1 MNPNRG
7 RFATMEAERL
17 QAVGLPGPRLRPT
30 KKTLEQ
36 QFLAHQADCPLI
48 PRGLDPEDPAFIA
61 WYHEFSAWAAIKAR
75 LVAKLNTSGLHFDHH
90 GREEGNRGFGVK
102 RLSGGAA

>member
-1 MNPNRG
+1 MTSPNRG

-17 QAVGLPGPRLRPT
+17 QAKGLPGPRLRPT

-36 QFLAHQADCPLI
+36 QFLAHLADCPPI
-48 PRGLDPEDPAFIA
+48 PRGLEAEDPVFV
-61 WYHEFSAWAAIKAR
+61 AWAAIKAR
-75 LVAKLNTSGLHFDHH
+75 LQAKLTTSGLHFDHQ